1 MKYELQDLL
10 RVRDLRKDRAQ
21 EDLLKAKREKQE
33 AERFVQ
39 EMQKKLEDFIEKKPI
54 FIQRIYDRALEK
66 VQFKRNYVDL
76 VNLKVSKLDDCQMKL
91 AIELEKA
98 HNKYELACE
107 KVETCTKT
115 LIKARVELSKIEE
128 HKKIWVQEAN
138 ALEELAQD
146 KELEDFKTKS
156 KNGHK

>member
-33 AERFVQ
+33 AEKFMQ

-98 HNKYELACE
+98 HNKYKLACE

-128 HKKIWVQEAN
+128 HKKIWVQETN

>member
-33 AERFVQ
+33 AEKFMQ

-98 HNKYELACE
+98 HNKYKLACE
-107 KVETCTKT
+107 KVETCTKA

-128 HKKIWVQEAN
+128 HKKIWVQETN

>member
-21 EDLLKAKREKQE
+21 EDLLKAKRERQE
-33 AERFVQ
+33 AEKFMQ
-39 EMQKKLEDFIEKKPI
+39 EMQKKLEEFVEKKPA
-54 FIQRIYDRALEK
+54 FIQRIYNRAFEK
-66 VQFKRNYVDL
+66 VQFKRNYMDL
-76 VNLKVSKLDDCQMKL
+76 VNLKVCKLEDCQMKL

-98 HNKYELACE
+98 HNKYQLTCE
-107 KVETCTKT
+107 KVENCTKA
-115 LIKARVELSKIEE
+115 LIRARVELSKIEE
-128 HKKIWVQEAN
+128 HKKIWVQESN

-156 KNGHK
+156 KDGHR

>member
-10 RVRDLRKDRAQ
+10 RVRDHRKERAQ
-21 EDLLKAKREKQE
+21 EDLLKAKHARQE
-33 AERFVQ
+33 AELLLQ
-39 EMQKKLEDFIEKKPI
+39 AMQKRLDDFIEKKPI
-54 FIQRIYDRALEK
+54 YIQRIYDKALEK

-76 VNLKVSKLDDCQMKL
+76 VNLKVSKLAECQMKL

-98 HNKYELACE
+98 QNDYKAACE
-107 KVETCTKT
+107 KVEDCAKT
-115 LIKARVELSKIEE
+115 LMRAQVELSKIEE
-128 HKKIWVQEAN
+128 HKKFWQQEAN

-146 KELEDFKTKS
+146 KELEDFKTKT